1 MAPKCLD
8 VQLERDMECRKN
20 RVRWWKDDEFHARHA
35 AWDSPVEK
43 LGRQTCMA
51 GNQEGFET
59 GSRYSTVFRI
69 IP

>member
-1 MAPKCLD
+1 M
-8 VQLERDMECRKN
+8 
-20 RVRWWKDDEFHARHA
+20 RWWEDDEFRARHA